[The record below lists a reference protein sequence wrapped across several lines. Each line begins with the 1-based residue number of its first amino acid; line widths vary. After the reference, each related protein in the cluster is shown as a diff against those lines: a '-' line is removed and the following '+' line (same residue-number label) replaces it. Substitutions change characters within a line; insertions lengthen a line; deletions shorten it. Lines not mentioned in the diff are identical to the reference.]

1 TPGTK
6 RNFRAQHH
14 AGTGHWS
21 VVEKQAFPEV
31 ETDLLTKRLRC
42 QPPAVASR
50 LSSILPVTQA
60 GEGAG
65 PILLLLTPA
74 PPSAGRQDR
83 QSPPG
88 IACWISLYAAET
100 LPTCPFSCK
109 CDSRSLE
116 VDCSGLGLST
126 VPPDVPAATRTL
138 LLLNNKLNILP
149 SWVFSNLSSLQR
161 LDLSNNF
168 LDQLPHAVFG
178 DLVNLTE
185 LQLRNNSIRTLD
197 RDLLQHAPLLRHLD
211 LSINGLAQLPPGVF
225 DGLLALRSLSLRSN
239 RLQNLDR
246 VTFEPLVS
254 LQLLQVGDNPWECD
268 CNLREFKHWMEWFSY
283 RGGRLDQL
291 ACTMPK
297 ELRGKDMRMVPMEM
311 FNYCSQL
318 GESSSAGLEVSG
330 PPCTKASLEPVKP
343 KPGAEPEPEPST
355 ACPQKQRYRPVSVR
369 RAIGTVI
376 IAGVVCGI
384 VCIMMVV
391 AAAYGCIYASLMAKY
406 HRELKKRQPLMGDPE
421 GEQEDQKQISSV
433 A

>member
-1 TPGTK
+1 MIFPSLCTRITCWI
-6 RNFRAQHH
+6 ALY
-14 AGTGHWS
+14 
-21 VVEKQAFPEV
+21 VVEA
-31 ETDLLTKRLRC
+31 
-42 QPPAVASR
+42 
-50 LSSILPVTQA
+50 
-60 GEGAG
+60 
-65 PILLLLTPA
+65 
-74 PPSAGRQDR
+74 
-83 QSPPG
+83 
-88 IACWISLYAAET
+88 

-116 VDCSGLGLST
+116 VDCSGLGLT
-126 VPPDVPAATRTL
+126 AVPPDVPGATRTL
-138 LLLNNKLNILP
+138 LLLNNKLSALP
-149 SWVFSNLSSLQR
+149 SWAFANLSSLQR

-168 LDQLPHAVFG
+168 LDQLPHSIFG
-178 DLVNLTE
+178 DLTNLTE

-197 RDLLQHAPLLRHLD
+197 RDLLRHSPLLRHLD
-211 LSINGLAQLPPGVF
+211 LSINGLAQLPPGLF

-246 VTFEPLVS
+246 LTFEPLAN

-283 RGGRLDQL
+283 RDGDSRIDYIADKNYLLGLPFWGARDGEKEGKFWAPGQPLFFLLHAGGRLDQL
-291 ACTMPK
+291 ACTLPK

-318 GESSSAGLEVSG
+318 EDENSSAGLDIPG
-330 PPCTKASLEPVKP
+330 PPCTKASPEPAKP

-355 ACPQKQRYRPVSVR
+355 ACPQKQRHRPASVR
-369 RAIGTVI
+369 RAMGTVI

-421 GEQEDQKQISSV
+421 GEPEDQKQISSV

>member
-1 TPGTK
+1 MLAPGSSPEQRTWLALQWK
-6 RNFRAQHH
+6 QISWIICWVTLCA
-14 AGTGHWS
+14 
-21 VVEKQAFPEV
+21 VEA
-31 ETDLLTKRLRC
+31 
-42 QPPAVASR
+42 
-50 LSSILPVTQA
+50 LSP
-60 GEGAG
+60 
-65 PILLLLTPA
+65 
-74 PPSAGRQDR
+74 
-83 QSPPG
+83 
-88 IACWISLYAAET
+88 
-100 LPTCPFSCK
+100 CPFSCK

-116 VDCSGLGLST
+116 VDCSGLGLAA
-126 VPPDVPAATRTL
+126 VPPDVPAAARTL
-138 LLLNNKLNILP
+138 LLLNNKLSTLP
-149 SWVFSNLSSLQR
+149 SWAFTNLSSLQR

-168 LDQLPHAVFG
+168 LDHLPSSVFG
-178 DLVNLTE
+178 DLTNLTE

-197 RDLLQHAPLLRHLD
+197 RDLLQHSPLLRHLD
-211 LSINGLAQLPPGVF
+211 LSINGLAQLPTGFF
-225 DGLLALRSLSLRSN
+225 DGLPALRSLSLRSN

-246 VTFEPLVS
+246 LTFEPLVS

-268 CNLREFKHWMEWFSY
+268 CSLREFKHWMEWFSY

-291 ACTMPK
+291 SCTLPK

-318 GESSSAGLEVSG
+318 EDQNSSAGLDIPG

-343 KPGAEPEPEPST
+343 KPGAEPEPESST

-376 IAGVVCGI
+376 IAGVVCGV

-421 GEQEDQKQISSV
+421 GEHEDQKQISSV

>member
-1 TPGTK
+1 KP
-6 RNFRAQHH
+6 
-14 AGTGHWS
+14 
-21 VVEKQAFPEV
+21 VI
-31 ETDLLTKRLRC
+31 
-42 QPPAVASR
+42 PPARAACCVPVSWSCGKGADGGCRVGEDPGIKSDSARIFPGLPARFPWKVWLSDLRR
-50 LSSILPVTQA
+50 LQNSWR
-60 GEGAG
+60 EH
-65 PILLLLTPA
+65 
-74 PPSAGRQDR
+74 R
-83 QSPPG
+83 

>member
-1 TPGTK
+1 MLAPG
-6 RNFRAQHH
+6 
-14 AGTGHWS
+14 GG
-21 VVEKQAFPEV
+21 PEQRSKLV
-31 ETDLLTKRLRC
+31 L
-42 QPPAVASR
+42 QW
-50 LSSILPVTQA
+50 
-60 GEGAG
+60 
-65 PILLLLTPA
+65 
-74 PPSAGRQDR
+74 RQV
-83 QSPPG
+83 SW
-88 IACWISLYAAET
+88 ITCWIALCAVEV
-100 LPTCPFSCK
+100 LPACPFSCT

-116 VDCSGLGLST
+116 VDCSGLGLTT
-126 VPPDVPAATRTL
+126 VPPDVPATTQSL
-138 LLLNNKLNILP
+138 LLLNNKLSALP
-149 SWVFSNLSSLQR
+149 SWAFANLSNLQR

-168 LDQLPHAVFG
+168 LDQLPRSIFE

-197 RDLLQHAPLLRHLD
+197 RDLLQRSPLLRHLD
-211 LSINGLAQLPPGVF
+211 LSINGLAQLPPGLF

-239 RLQNLDR
+239 RLQSLDR
-246 VTFEPLVS
+246 LTFEPLAS

-268 CNLREFKHWMEWFSY
+268 CNLREFKHWLEWFSY

-291 ACTMPK
+291 ACTLPK
-297 ELRGKDMRMVPMEM
+297 ELRGKDMRAVPMEM

-318 GESSSAGLEVSG
+318 EDENNSAGLDAPG
-330 PPCTKASLEPVKP
+330 PPCTKASPEPPKP

-421 GEQEDQKQISSV
+421 GEHEDQKQISSV